1 MSVLVE
7 TKIGMK
13 IYEFLK
19 FHKSKHP
26 LSISTP
32 KVTLERL
39 LFTAITCFC
48 QVCSLMNAFANTVIS
63 ATAT

>member
-26 LSISTP
+26 PQYKYP
-32 KVTLERL
+32 K
-39 LFTAITCFC
+39 
-48 QVCSLMNAFANTVIS
+48 SHP
-63 ATAT
+63 